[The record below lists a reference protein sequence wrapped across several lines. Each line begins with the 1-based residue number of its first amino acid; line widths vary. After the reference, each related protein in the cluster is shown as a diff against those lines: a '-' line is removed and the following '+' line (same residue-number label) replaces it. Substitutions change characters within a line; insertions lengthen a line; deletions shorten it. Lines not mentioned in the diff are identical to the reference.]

1 MKRFIIIGGCA
12 AVTALGVGT
21 GYAVASGKSEPV
33 AQSPTTT
40 TRIDGYELS
49 DDAASAVGF
58 SGNSEVFDA
67 VVQGAGPARHVVR
80 KLTGGN
86 TIDYV
91 YTPIQVRVER
101 VYKGTAVKAGQIATI
116 RALGGTTQGNTTVSQ
131 LGPTP
136 SSFTPGLRLALFT
149 QPMVDAG
156 DGLHALTPNYS
167 FAYDAKG
174 QQVHSLK
181 NPVKVSRADVFKQQ
195 MSRLR

>member
-12 AVTALGVGT
+12 AVTAFGVGT
-21 GYAVASGKSEPV
+21 GYAVVSGQPPKPV
-33 AQSPTTT
+33 TQTTT
-40 TRIDGYELS
+40 HIDGFELS
-49 DDAASAVGF
+49 DDATSAVQF

-67 VVQGAGPARHVVR
+67 VVNGSGPARHVVR
-80 KLTGGN
+80 HLAGGS

-101 VYKGTAVKAGQIATI
+101 VYKGTAVKAGDVVTI
-116 RALGGTTQGNTTVSQ
+116 RALGGATQTNKTVSE
-131 LGPTP
+131 LGPAP

-156 DGLHALTPNYS
+156 DGLRALTPNFS

-174 QQVHSLK
+174 RQVRSLK
-181 NPVKVSRADVFKQQ
+181 TPAKVSSATVLRQRLA
-195 MSRLR
+195 RLR